1 MNPELG
7 LFALILATC
16 LALLQSIIPLVGS
29 YNGRLNWMATG
40 KTLATG
46 QFAFVLLSFL
56 CLVFAFV
63 SDDFSVQYVASNSN
77 SLLPVY
83 YKVTAVWGGHEGSL
97 LLWILTLTGWGQ
109 VVALRSSK
117 LPPEL
122 SARVLAV
129 MGMISVGFMLFILL
143 TSNPFTRIL
152 PFPPAD
158 GSDLNPLLQDLG
170 MIVHPPMLYMGYV
183 GFAVAFAF
191 AIAALLGGQ
200 LDSAWARWAR
210 PWTTVAWCFLTAG
223 ISLGSW
229 WAYYEL
235 GWGGWWFWDPVE
247 NASLMPWLTGT
258 ALIHSLAT
266 TEKRGLFK
274 SWTLLLAITT
284 FSLSLFG
291 TFLVRSGVLTS
302 VHAFASDPQRGLFI
316 LGYLLVVVGASLTL
330 FAFRAPEV
338 RSKISF
344 SLLSRETLLLLNNII
359 LVTSCAT
366 VLLGTMFPLL
376 LDALDMGMISVG
388 PPYFN
393 LLFIPLSMLL
403 AACLGIGILVN
414 WKKGSVSWL
423 KQQVRW
429 IFVVSLVGGI
439 VFSFLYGDRF
449 LVSEALAVGLVFWI
463 VLIIAKDVRN
473 KTRNAGLLKGL
484 TKLKPAYYGM
494 QMAHLGLAVT
504 FIGVALT
511 SGYSDQKDLRMSPG
525 DSAEVGEYVFRF
537 DGVSQRQGPNFVAD
551 YGLISVFKDQKQIAL
566 LKPEKRVYTVQ
577 NMPMTEAA
585 IDPGLT
591 RDLYVA
597 LGEPLG
603 GDSWAVRLY
612 VKPYVRLIWLGSI
625 FMALGGLLAISDKRY
640 RVRLKK
646 KTALSRKK
654 DALMGN
660 KSPSQE
666 TGNDQGIT
674 TGGQA

>member
-16 LALLQSIIPLVGS
+16 LALLQSIIPLLGS

-40 KTLATG
+40 KTLASG
-46 QFAFVLLSFL
+46 QFVFVLLSFM

-63 SDDFSVQYVASNSN
+63 SDDFSVQYVASNSS

-109 VVALRSSK
+109 VVALRSNK

-122 SARVLAV
+122 SARVLSV
-129 MGMISVGFMLFILL
+129 MGMISVGFLLFILL
-143 TSNPFTRIL
+143 TSNPFARIL
-152 PFPPAD
+152 PFPPVQ

-258 ALIHSLAT
+258 ALIHSLAV

-302 VHAFASDPQRGLFI
+302 VHAFANDPERGLFI

-376 LDALDMGMISVG
+376 LDSLDLGMISVG

-393 LLFIPLSMLL
+393 LLFVPLSMLL
-403 AACLGIGILVN
+403 AACLGIGILLN
-414 WKKGSVSWL
+414 WKKGSLSWL

-429 IFVVSLVGGI
+429 ILVVSVVGGI
-439 VFSFLYGDRF
+439 IFSFLYGDRF
-449 LVSEALAVGLVFWI
+449 LVSEALAIGLVLWM
-463 VLIIAKDVRN
+463 VLTIGKDVRN
-473 KTRNAGLLKGL
+473 KTRNIGLLKGMR
-484 TKLKPAYYGM
+484 KLKPAYYGM
-494 QMAHLGLAVT
+494 QLAHLGLAVT

-511 SGYSDQKDLRMSPG
+511 SGYSVQKDLRMNPG
-525 DSAEVGEYVFRF
+525 DTARVGEYVFRF
-537 DGVSQRQGPNFVAD
+537 DGVNQRQGPNYVSDFGTVK
-551 YGLISVFKDQKQIAL
+551 VFKDKQQIAVL
-566 LKPEKRVYTVQ
+566 NPEKRVYTVQ
-577 NMPMTEAA
+577 GMPMTEAA
-585 IDPGLT
+585 IDSGLT

-603 GDSWAVRLY
+603 DDSWAVRLY
-612 VKPYVRLIWLGSI
+612 VKPYIRFIWLGSI

-646 KTALSRKK
+646 KVALSGKKAALAGNPGPSLDSGK
-654 DALMGN
+654 DA
-660 KSPSQE
+660 
-666 TGNDQGIT
+666 TVT

>member
-16 LALLQSIIPLVGS
+16 LALLQSIIPLAGS

-46 QFAFVLLSFL
+46 QFVFVLLSFM
-56 CLVFAFV
+56 CLVVAFL

-97 LLWILTLTGWGQ
+97 LLWVLTLTGWGQ
-109 VVALRSSK
+109 AVALRSNK

-122 SARVLAV
+122 SARVLSV

-143 TSNPFTRIL
+143 TSNPFARIL

-258 ALIHSLAT
+258 ALIHSLAV

-302 VHAFASDPQRGLFI
+302 VHAFANDPERGLFI

-376 LDALDMGMISVG
+376 LDALDLGMISVG

-393 LLFIPLSMLL
+393 LLFVPLAMLL
-403 AACLGIGILVN
+403 AACLGIGILLN

-429 IFVVSLVGGI
+429 ILIVSVIGG
-439 VFSFLYGDRF
+439 VAFSFLYGDRF
-449 LVSEALAVGLVFWI
+449 RVSEALAIGLVLWM
-463 VLIIAKDVRN
+463 VLTIGKDVRN
-473 KTRNAGLLKGL
+473 KTRNTGLLRGL

-494 QMAHLGLAVT
+494 QLAHLGLAVT

-511 SGYSDQKDLRMSPG
+511 SGYSVQKDLRMSPG
-525 DSAEVGEYVFRF
+525 DSAQVGEYVFRF
-537 DGVSQRQGPNFVAD
+537 DGVSQRQGPNYVAD
-551 YGLISVFKDQKQIAL
+551 YGTISVFEDEKKIAVL
-566 LKPEKRVYTVQ
+566 EPEKRIYTVQ
-577 NMPMTEAA
+577 NMPMTDAD

-603 GDSWAVRLY
+603 GDSWAVRLH
-612 VKPYVRLIWLGSI
+612 VKPYVRFIWLGSI

-640 RVRLKK
+640 RVRLRNRKEALLGNKK
-646 KTALSRKK
+646 PSRDSGK
-654 DALMGN
+654 DAA
-660 KSPSQE
+660 
-666 TGNDQGIT
+666 IT

>member
-1 MNPELG
+1 M
-7 LFALILATC
+7 
-16 LALLQSIIPLVGS
+16 
-29 YNGRLNWMATG
+29 
-40 KTLATG
+40 
-46 QFAFVLLSFL
+46 
-56 CLVFAFV
+56 
-63 SDDFSVQYVASNSN
+63 
-77 SLLPVY
+77 
-83 YKVTAVWGGHEGSL
+83 
-97 LLWILTLTGWGQ
+97 
-109 VVALRSSK
+109 VALRSNK

-122 SARVLAV
+122 SARVLSV

-152 PFPPAD
+152 PFPPVD
-158 GSDLNPLLQDLG
+158 GTDLNPLLQDLG

-183 GFAVAFAF
+183 GFAVAFSF
-191 AIAALLGGQ
+191 AIAALMGGK

-247 NASLMPWLTGT
+247 NASLMPWLSGT
-258 ALIHSLAT
+258 ALIHSLAV

-274 SWTLLLAITT
+274 SWTLLLAIMT

-330 FAFRAPEV
+330 FAFRAPQV
-338 RSKISF
+338 RSKITF

-359 LVTSCAT
+359 LITSCAT

-393 LLFIPLSMLL
+393 LLFVPLSMML
-403 AACLGIGILVN
+403 AFALGFGILLN

-423 KQQVRW
+423 VQQMRW
-429 IFVVSLVGGI
+429 ILVVSVIGGI
-439 VFSFLYGDRF
+439 VFSYLYGNKF
-449 LVSEALAVGLVFWI
+449 LISEALAIGLVIWI
-463 VLIIAKDVRN
+463 VLVILKDVFN
-473 KTRNAGLLKGL
+473 KTRNASNLFAGLR
-484 TKLKPAYYGM
+484 KLKPAYFGM

-511 SGYSDQKDLRMSPG
+511 SGYSIQKDIRMNPG
-525 DSAEVGEYVFRF
+525 DSAQVGEYVFRF
-537 DGVSQRQGPNFVAD
+537 DGVNRRQGPNYLAD
-551 YGLISVFKDQKQIAL
+551 YGTVTVYKDQKRVAIM
-566 LKPEKRVYTVQ
+566 KPEKRLYQVQ

-597 LGEPLG
+597 LGESLG
-603 GDSWAVRLY
+603 DGSWAVRLY

-646 KTALSRKK
+646 KKAAVSSLLTGGRSKA
-654 DALMGN
+654 GN
-660 KSPSQE
+660 KAA
-666 TGNDQGIT
+666 T